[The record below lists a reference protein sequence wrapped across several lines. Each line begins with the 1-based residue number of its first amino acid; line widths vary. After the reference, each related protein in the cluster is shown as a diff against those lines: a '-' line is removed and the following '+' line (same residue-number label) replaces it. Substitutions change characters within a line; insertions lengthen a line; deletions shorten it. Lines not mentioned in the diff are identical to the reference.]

1 MSGDLEL
8 AYQRLSAITGDVPPV
23 RVTAS
28 HHEALIDA
36 VAAIGHHDGFE
47 VPRSFP
53 MPQSESLP
61 IVLQQLA
68 MASDFRIR
76 QVALEGDWWHQEGPS
91 LLVWDAATDTP
102 MAAIWS
108 GRLYRLYDPGS
119 GNLSPLD
126 PALAASIDA
135 TGFQLYPGLPRDA
148 SLKSLA
154 TFSLNNSR
162 GTLRAIVIAS
172 ILTMLVGLVVPIAT
186 AVVVS
191 TAIPDGRLALLHEMA
206 LLVGAGTLGIFAFG
220 ATRALL
226 TIRLETM
233 INVRLQGAVWDRVL
247 RLPSSFFRRYATGDL
262 VRRVLAV
269 DEVRRLL
276 TGTALGAMLTG
287 PLSVVSF
294 LVMLL
299 YDARLALFGIAFA
312 AAAVGCLVFLAW
324 RQYRYQSTYRTIQGE
339 VTARILGLLGG
350 IDKLRL
356 AAAEERGFAQ
366 WSVPFAEQQRTL
378 WRMGRIRVLQLSCL
392 SAIGSL
398 GILGAILVA
407 GLRSEPISLAAFAA
421 FNAAFGQFVAS
432 ISSFGLALG
441 TIAMVIPLFKR
452 AMPVLGAEP
461 EVTETASDPGR
472 LSGRISLSN
481 VSFRFTQ
488 DGPPV
493 LDDVSF
499 TIDPGE
505 FVALVGPSGAGK
517 STILRLLLGLERPV
531 AGTVFYDEHDL
542 SDLDLRLVR
551 RQIGTV
557 MQSVGVLPGSIYE
570 NIAGARMLSDEEV
583 MEAARKASFA
593 DDIRSFPMGLD
604 TFVAEGGSTLSGGQ
618 CQRLMIARA
627 FVGNPSIILL
637 DEATSALDN
646 REQAAIQES
655 IGSMNAT
662 RLVIAHRLSTIKN
675 ADKILVLERGRIV
688 EIGTYDRLMEA
699 KAAFY
704 RLAKRQI
711 I

>member
-8 AYQRLSAITGDVPPV
+8 AYRRLSAITSDGPLV

-28 HHEALIDA
+28 HHRVLVDA
-36 VAAIGHHDGFE
+36 VTAIGHHDGFE
-47 VPRSFP
+47 VAQNFP

-76 QVALEGDWWHQEGPS
+76 EVALEGDWWRQEGPS
-91 LLVWDAATDTP
+91 LLVWNATTDTP
-102 MAAIWS
+102 MAAIWN
-108 GRLYRLYDPGS
+108 GRQYRLNDPRS
-119 GNLSPLD
+119 GKLSPVD
-126 PALAASIDA
+126 STLAENIGAS
-135 TGFQLYPGLPRDA
+135 GFQLYPGLPRDA

-154 TFSLNNSR
+154 KFSLNKSH
-162 GTLRAIVIAS
+162 GALRAIVIAS
-172 ILTMLVGLVVPIAT
+172 ILTMLVGLIVPIAT

-191 TAIPDGRLALLHEMA
+191 TAIPDGRLPLLHEMA
-206 LLVGAGTLGIFAFG
+206 LLVGAGALGIFSLG

-233 INVRLQGAVWDRVL
+233 INMRLQGAVWDRVL
-247 RLPSSFFRRYATGDL
+247 RLPSRYFRQYPTGDL

-276 TGTALGAMLTG
+276 TGPALGAMLTG
-287 PLSVVSF
+287 PLSIVSF

-299 YDARLALFGIAFA
+299 YDARLALLGIVFA
-312 AAAVGCLVFLAW
+312 AAAMGCLVFLAW

-339 VTARILGLLGG
+339 VTARILGLLSG

-378 WRMGRIRVLQLSCL
+378 WRIGRIRVLQLSCL
-392 SAIGSL
+392 AALGSL

-432 ISSFGLALG
+432 VSSFGLALG
-441 TIAMVIPLFKR
+441 TIAIAIPLFNR
-452 AMPVLGAEP
+452 AMPVLDAEP
-461 EVTETASDPGR
+461 EVTEAASDPGR

-488 DGPPV
+488 DGPLV
-493 LDDVSF
+493 LDDISF
-499 TIDPGE
+499 TIEPGE

-517 STILRLLLGLERPV
+517 STILRLLLGLERPT
-531 AGTVFYDEHDL
+531 AGSVFYDEHDL
-542 SDLDLRLVR
+542 SGLDLRLVR
-551 RQIGTV
+551 QQIGTV
-557 MQSVGVLPGSIYE
+557 MQSIGVLPGSIYE

-593 DDIRSFPMGLD
+593 DDIKSFPMGLD

-627 FVGNPSIILL
+627 FVGNPSIVLL

-646 REQAAIQES
+646 HVQAAIQES
-655 IGSMNAT
+655 IGNMNAT
-662 RLVIAHRLSTIKN
+662 RLVIAHRLSTIKD
-675 ADKILVLERGRIV
+675 ADKILVLERGRIA
-688 EIGTYDRLMEA
+688 EIGTYDQLMEA

-704 RLAKRQI
+704 HLAKRQI